1 MGDRRA
7 RTTEL
12 LAGGDKEEEEMAA
25 GLIRRKKYD
34 YGRQR
39 RPNVGGCSAPKLDD
53 FERGGAARFKHP
65 STFRRAMAGLQE

>member
-1 MGDRRA
+1 MEKELEKSWGKMGDRRA
-7 RTTEL
+7 KTTTEL

-39 RPNVGGCSAPKLDD
+39 RCEDSVMS
-53 FERGGAARFKHP
+53 
-65 STFRRAMAGLQE
+65 